1 MRTLTIYYSEKDK
14 YGTDLKKRIEELT
27 REKSIGFLE
36 VKVDDD
42 QELKRRFGD
51 STPVILIG
59 PYELKSPF
67 TIVEI
72 EVAINST
79 LDRDRY
85 QETGQATEK
94 IQNSRFS
101 PLESFTLWFSKH
113 YPWVISI
120 ILAIYTIVPF
130 LAPVLQ
136 KGGYVGFST
145 GIYKVYSILC
155 HQLAYRSF
163 FIGGEQ
169 PFYPRE
175 LAKVNGYMTYEQV
188 TGYNAEDIATAR
200 NFIGNDLLG
209 YKVALCERDVA
220 IYASMAMVG
229 ILFGIF
235 QKKLR
240 PIPWYI
246 WIIFAV
252 LPIAFDGISQLPS
265 LSANWPAWMPDRES
279 TPILRL
285 ITGAL
290 FGTGTALFMYPLME
304 ESVKDMRFQL
314 QRKLQAIQYLDGKR
328 N

>member
-1 MRTLTIYYSEKDK
+1 
-14 YGTDLKKRIEELT
+14 
-27 REKSIGFLE
+27 
-36 VKVDDD
+36 
-42 QELKRRFGD
+42 
-51 STPVILIG
+51 
-59 PYELKSPF
+59 
-67 TIVEI
+67 
-72 EVAINST
+72 
-79 LDRDRY
+79 
-85 QETGQATEK
+85 
-94 IQNSRFS
+94 
-101 PLESFTLWFSKH
+101 
-113 YPWVISI
+113 
-120 ILAIYTIVPF
+120 
-130 LAPVLQ
+130 VLQ